1 VAGHALVAAREEMSP
16 NHAPLGPP
24 PDGYEPIAFQSQDG
38 IALKGWFHQGAN
50 GALVVLAH
58 GHGQSR
64 VDRLPEANALAAK
77 GFSALVFDLR
87 AHGESAGDDSMMGD
101 KERLDVAAAIDAG
114 LARSKAERLGAL
126 GFSIGAIA
134 TSEAAVTDERVR
146 AVALIAPDPDVRR
159 GIASDFGRWG
169 SLSRLPAQHVAE
181 HHGVDLS
188 AGHWEQ
194 NLPVLAKRG
203 LLFVIGSREFDM
215 PMHGKML
222 EEAKAAGAE
231 TYQVE
236 GAEHGAYARVAP
248 EAFPERIAE
257 FFQRH
262 LAAP

>member
-1 VAGHALVAAREEMSP
+1 VAGHAVAGAREEMASA
-16 NHAPLGPP
+16 HRAMPP
-24 PDGYEPIAFQSQDG
+24 PPEGYEPIAFESKDG
-38 IALKGWFHQGAN
+38 IAIKGWFHQGAN

-58 GHGQSR
+58 GHGQNR
-64 VDRLPEANALAAK
+64 TDRLPEANALGAK
-77 GFSALVFDLR
+77 GFSTLVFDLR
-87 AHGESAGDDSMMGD
+87 AHGESGGDDSMMGD

-134 TSEAAVTDERVR
+134 TSEASVDDERVR
-146 AVALIAPDPDVRR
+146 AVVLIAPDPDVRR

-169 SLSRLPAQHVAE
+169 PLTRLPAQHVAE

-188 AGHWEQ
+188 AGHWER

-215 PMHGKML
+215 PMHEKML

-231 TYQVE
+231 TYRVE
-236 GAEHGAYARVAP
+236 GAEHGKYASVAP
-248 EAFPERIAE
+248 QAYPERIAE